1 MSTDEIISQL
11 IDARNKK
18 LENDEY
24 WCNKDASNPCKD
36 CECDLRTLQGT
47 DDCMVCEGTNNI
59 EEYNQ
64 TVLEFPRHKDFYRG
78 YKICYTN
85 AICLLCKECR
95 EKAMLMTMIPS
106 GWDDWD
112 ILDEICQ
119 SIKNSIK

>member
-11 IDARNKK
+11 IDARNKC

-24 WCNKDASNPCKD
+24 WCNKDVNNPCKD
-36 CECDLRTLQGT
+36 CECDLRTLQC
-47 DDCMVCEGTNNI
+47 DDNCMVCEGTNNI

-64 TVLEFPRHKDFYRG
+64 TVLEFPKMKYFCRG

-95 EKAMLMTMIPS
+95 EKAMLMTMIPE

-112 ILDEICQ
+112 ILDEVCQ
-119 SIKNSIK
+119 SIKMI

>member
-1 MSTDEIISQL
+1 MLCPI
-11 IDARNKK
+11 
-18 LENDEY
+18 
-24 WCNKDASNPCKD
+24 CNWKMTERRQWSSAGFALGLFHCKD

-64 TVLEFPRHKDFYRG
+64 TVLEFPKHKYFCRG